1 MWICSSAYEPK
12 LQAIVKQRF
21 GERKLQTKILGGEYS
36 VVLAGKS
43 LYEIGKLGQDD
54 LGSKDS
60 SSLVGCHSR
69 KRPLQTQNFHN
80 SRREDSRLA

>member
-1 MWICSSAYEPK
+1 MWICSSAYESK

-43 LYEIGKLGQDD
+43 LRD
-54 LGSKDS
+54 
-60 SSLVGCHSR
+60 R
-69 KRPLQTQNFHN
+69 KTRT
-80 SRREDSRLA
+80 R